1 MDKISIIVPIYKV
14 EQYLHRCIDSLI
26 NQDDDN
32 IEIILVDDGSPDDC
46 PGICDEYQKKDQ
58 RIKVIHQINGGLS
71 AARNSGIDIAT
82 GDYLMFVDSD
92 DFVEPNYCSYALDQ
106 AIMMDS
112 EIVVFGH
119 NDIYSDR
126 SEVQTILFS
135 EERRYNREEALIE
148 LIGGKIL
155 SFAWNKIYKASLF
168 DGIRY
173 PEGRL
178 YEDVGTTY
186 KLFDKANA
194 VFLASGVTYNYQKR
208 EDSILGKKMKAKDAI
223 DWFDLEMERHDFL
236 LKRYPQ
242 VADKSWKKVACT
254 VLFCLKNL
262 CNFKGYKDKQREM
275 ESFLIKNRKQIE
287 SSGLKDTELKLLYLS
302 PNLFHF
308 HRGMKHIIKVMFY
321 HN

>member
-14 EQYLHRCIDSLI
+14 ELYLQRCVDSLI

-32 IEIILVDDGSPDDC
+32 IEIILVDDGSPDGC

-58 RIKVIHQINGGLS
+58 RIKVIHQVNGGLS

-92 DFVEPNYCSYALDQ
+92 DFVEPNYCSYALNL
-106 AIMMDS
+106 AVKTDS
-112 EIVVFGH
+112 DIVVFGY
-119 NDIYSDR
+119 NDVYSDR
-126 SEVQTILFS
+126 TEVQTIPFS

-168 DGIRY
+168 NGIRY

-178 YEDVGTTY
+178 YEDIGTTY

-223 DWFDLEMERHDFL
+223 DWFDLETDRHAFIL
-236 LKRYPQ
+236 RKYPQ
-242 VADKSWKKVACT
+242 IANHAWGKIGGT

-262 CNFKGYKDKQREM
+262 CDFKGYKEKQRDM
-275 ESFLIKNRKQIE
+275 ETFLIKNRKQIE
-287 SSGLKDTELKLLYLS
+287 QSGINDKELNLFYLS

-308 HRGMKHIIKVMFY
+308 YREMKHIVKVVFC